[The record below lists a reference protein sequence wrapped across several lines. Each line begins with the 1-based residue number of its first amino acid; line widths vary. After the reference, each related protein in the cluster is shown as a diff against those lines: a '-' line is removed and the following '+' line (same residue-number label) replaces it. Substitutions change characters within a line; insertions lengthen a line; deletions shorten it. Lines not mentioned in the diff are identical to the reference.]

1 MVQWQ
6 FILGTQICHI
16 LKICLDGVGLSC
28 LFNLEKAIQYNKYIL
43 LGANLSILL
52 WANVGVINAK
62 FITKWQEALFH
73 LICNK
78 TYLSKG
84 YFLPVNEIDK
94 FSMQIVHEYF
104 IVVFYCIAFYYP
116 NRMCFVTMNTCRGIV
131 MPRSH

>member
-6 FILGTQICHI
+6 IILGTQN
-16 LKICLDGVGLSC
+16 
-28 LFNLEKAIQYNKYIL
+28 FNLEKAIQYNKYIL

-52 WANVGVINAK
+52 WANVRVINAK

-84 YFLPVNEIDK
+84 YFLSVNEIDK
-94 FSMQIVHEYF
+94 FSMQIVPEYF
-104 IVVFYCIAFYYP
+104 IVVFYCIVFYYQKQDVLCHYEYQ
-116 NRMCFVTMNTCRGIV
+116 N
-131 MPRSH
+131 